1 MMFLA
6 GAAAGG
12 VIDLISSL
20 KQTTGSGKSK
30 TGAAES
36 VFGVPTSQSGSAG
49 TSDTAATST
58 SSSGSVSPGTMRAL
72 LWLQAH
78 GFDMSSSIMST
89 LDADGSGEV
98 SQSEFEKVFAKD
110 GDTTKADAVFAKLD
124 TDSDGAVSA
133 EELAAGLR
141 TGRHHLGP
149 EAAVSANADGSG
161 SGDSSRTVTNADG
174 STTTTITYADGSQV
188 TMTKPATSSGAMT
201 NLLERL
207 IQRQAEML
215 TQTSS
220 GQTLAKAA

>member
-30 TGAAES
+30 AGPAVES
-36 VFGVPTSQSGSAG
+36 IFGVPASQSGSTS
-49 TSDTAATST
+49 TSDIATTSS

-78 GFDMSSSIMST
+78 GIDVSSSIMSA
-89 LDADGSGEV
+89 LDADGSGDV
-98 SQSEFEKVFAKD
+98 SQSEFETMFARN
-110 GDTTKADAVFAKLD
+110 GDATKAEAVFAKLD

-141 TGRHHLGP
+141 AAHRHRGP
-149 EAAVSANADGSG
+149 QDLASANADG
-161 SGDSSRTVTNADG
+161 SGDSSRTVTNTDG
-174 STTTTITYADGSQV
+174 STTTTITYTDGSQV
-188 TMTKPATSSGAMT
+188 TMTKPATSSGAT
-201 NLLERL
+201 ANLLERL

-215 TQTSS
+215 TRTSS
-220 GQTLAKAA
+220 GQTLATAA